1 MKIRMKKNKTSYIL
15 QIIVILLVSSCQ
27 PKLTAEETSFKQLFP
42 DVKMNS
48 EFTIIYEKEGQNE
61 VSINYTSGEN
71 INLVLVFNSKKNI
84 WFPNSFGLKTYTYKN
99 NNWVELENQKI
110 ITDFDGWESGFNLDK
125 LRGYKSIIII
135 PKVENKD
142 LPQKIRV
149 VIIGNIAKGS
159 EFSITEITNKKVGSF
174 IDILL
179 LP

>member
-1 MKIRMKKNKTSYIL
+1 MKIKMKKNKISFIL
-15 QIIVILLVSSCQ
+15 RIIVIFFASGCQ

-48 EFTIIYEKEGQNE
+48 EFTIIYDKEGQNE
-61 VSINYTSGEN
+61 VSFNYKPGEN
-71 INLVLVFNSKKNI
+71 INLILAFNSKKNI

-99 NNWVELENQKI
+99 NNWVELDNQKI
-110 ITDFDGWESGFNLDK
+110 LTDFDDWVSGFTLYK

-135 PKVENKD
+135 PKIEKKD
-142 LPQKIRV
+142 LPLEIRV

-159 EFSITEITNKKVGSF
+159 EFSTTEITNKKVGAF